1 MDNEFRRAVVMGCA
15 CVVTSRL
22 TVEQIENFKHYM
34 PEMLTM
40 VDEEGKPVFTVDI
53 GDEAGRLENDKAV
66 YSNTKM
72 PDGKATITILIDPDE
87 EDKPGI
93 VKKYFGIALLRLE
106 EIEQGMLSYMDDL
119 NETIRKVDGMICR

>member
-15 CVVTSRL
+15 CLVTSRL
-22 TVEQIENFKHYM
+22 TVEQIENFKQYM

-53 GDEAGRLENDKAV
+53 GNEAGRLENDKAV

-106 EIEQGMLSYMDDL
+106 EIEQGMLSYTDEL
-119 NETIRKVDGMICR
+119 NETIRKVDRMICR

>member
-1 MDNEFRRAVVMGCA
+1 MENEFRRAIVMGCA
-15 CVVTSRL
+15 CVITSKL
-22 TVEQIENFKHYM
+22 TVEQIENFKQYM

-53 GDEAGRLENDKAV
+53 GDAAGCLENDKAV

-106 EIEQGMLSYMDDL
+106 EIEQGMLSYTDEL
-119 NETIRKVDGMICR
+119 NETIRKVDRMICR

>member
-93 VKKYFGIALLRLE
+93 VKKHFGIALLRLE
-106 EIEQGMLSYMDDL
+106 EIEQGMLSYTDDL
-119 NETIRKVDGMICR
+119 NETIRKVDGMIC